1 MTEPTQMTP
10 ASFLAIVDQ
19 IDASIPKLKQFI
31 AQAEANPVLL
41 TIAGK
46 FFPGLATVIPL
57 LTVIGPWLDFL
68 QQLTDAIQAAEGQ
81 SGS

>member
-1 MTEPTQMTP
+1 MTEQAQMTP
-10 ASFLAIVDQ
+10 ANFLAIVDQ
-19 IDASIPKLKQFI
+19 IDASIPKLKAFI
-31 AQAEANPVLL
+31 AQAEANPFLL
-41 TIAGK
+41 TVAAK

-81 SGS
+81 SNV